1 VGPAI
6 FRKWSSVNKERVGVA
21 LAARPYM
28 IIDDCIRKFMLQPKS
43 QHHLYEIHTAPHSD
57 LVSTI
62 LSAKLVI
69 ELREAKGGLSRKM
82 RTGRYF
88 GIRCSTSVVGRQVN
102 ANSLGESL

>member
-1 VGPAI
+1 MGPAI
-6 FRKWSSVNKERVGVA
+6 FRKWSSVNKERVGAA

-69 ELREAKGGLSRKM
+69 ELREAKGGIISKNENGPLS
-82 RTGRYF
+82 
-88 GIRCSTSVVGRQVN
+88 CSTSVVGRQVN

>member
-6 FRKWSSVNKERVGVA
+6 FRKWPSVNKERVGAA
-21 LAARPYM
+21 LAARPYT

-57 LVSTI
+57 LVSAI

-69 ELREAKGGLSRKM
+69 ELCEAKGDYLEK
-82 RTGRYF
+82 
-88 GIRCSTSVVGRQVN
+88 
-102 ANSLGESL
+102 